1 MDFEHRLRSALER
14 KQPSPEFAAGVIASA
29 RKRPKAHSPE
39 SSWRR
44 WIAIPIAASVLV
56 LAVGIER
63 QYERRQRQQ
72 GEAAKAQL
80 VQALEITSGKLDRI
94 QKKVRGTLK

>member
-1 MDFEHRLRSALER
+1 MDFEHRLRGALER
-14 KQPSPEFAAGVIASA
+14 KQPSPDFAARVMTSA
-29 RKRPKAHSPE
+29 RRQSEVRGAWP
-39 SSWRR
+39 SWRR

-56 LAVGIER
+56 LAVGM
-63 QYERRQRQQ
+63 ERRHQRQQ

-80 VQALEITSGKLDRI
+80 MQALEITSGKLGRI

>member
-1 MDFEHRLRSALER
+1 MDFEHQLRSALER
-14 KQPSPEFAAGVIASA
+14 KQPSPDFAARVIASA
-29 RKRPKAHSPE
+29 GKGPEAHSSW

-63 QYERRQRQQ
+63 QHERQR

-80 VQALEITSGKLDRI
+80 MQALEITSGKLDKI